1 VSGLDGLSAVRVVLH
16 DEGDGDRAVTAAS
29 YQFRLAT

>member
-1 VSGLDGLSAVRVVLH
+1 MGSDGLRAVRMMLH

-29 YQFRLAT
+29 YQFRIGD